1 VNMSKEIQ
9 RYQKRCWSG
18 YKPAI
23 GYPADRTYLY
33 GTPIK
38 VQVPVDTGT
47 GGLFIVGAYPTAQF
61 NTIGSLRDV
70 PVGDHLYPF
79 SNESYFD
86 GSSVRTVRSGTE
98 LEEYYLRPLGVER
111 TDCWI
116 TDLVKVFLF
125 KDGHVTKYHSLGA
138 PKRLK
143 EDRSKFIHYASHHGN
158 MEFLAQELE
167 LAAPKVVMLLGSEV
181 AGVVLNGGGNGT
193 KWLTEQEHALEM
205 KGKSYRCFA
214 CPHPGIL
221 MRNTAGSIKWRKM
234 LDRQLPLIARAL
246 AER

>member
-1 VNMSKEIQ
+1 MSNKIQ
-9 RYQKRCWSG
+9 NYQKRCWKQ
-18 YKPAI
+18 YKAAI
-23 GYPADRTYLY
+23 GYPEKRTYLH

-86 GSSVRTVRSGTE
+86 GSSVRSVRSGAE
-98 LEEYYLRPLGVER
+98 LEELYLRPLGVAR
-111 TDCWI
+111 SSCWI

-125 KDGHVTKYHSLGA
+125 KEGHVDKYQALGA
-138 PKRLK
+138 AKGLT
-143 EDRSKFIHYASHHGN
+143 EDRSKFIHYASHPGSSA
-158 MEFLAQELE
+158 FLAEELE
-167 LAAPKVVMLLGSEV
+167 LAAPKVVVLLGSEV
-181 AGVVLNGGGNGT
+181 AGVLLGGGANGT
-193 KWLTEQEHALEM
+193 RWLTEQEHVLEM
-205 KGKSYRCFA
+205 KDAQYRCFA

-221 MRNTAGSIKWRKM
+221 MRNSAGSIKWKKM
-234 LDRQLPLIARAL
+234 LEKQLPLIARAL
-246 AER
+246 A